1 MHRSK
6 MNPGALPP
14 STRHDPAQGKE
25 IFGSVAAPALL
36 GPLFGP
42 SLAQKPPSGHGG
54 HTPETNSLS
63 IAMALFVAV
72 SILAVVAT
80 LFFQRVRQRQDEAT
94 ERRQRRINDFF
105 IAAHT
110 DVGAETL
117 AASGRVLG
125 LSLSMAVKLEVIWI
139 VLLNAAPDPAWDY
152 APLFNALATDDRGWR
167 EALTASFKRFFREMR
182 NGFLPVDYEVAIF
195 FTVIFRHSTGLFSLG
210 ITLPTDAH
218 VNFYDFAK
226 FFFRTLSHD
235 GEYCLNLD
243 YSFFSAPPNQIYTD
257 FVSDVYDA
265 APWLDSLYIESCFVY
280 YLSRRAPLTSY
291 TWMTEDDIPRIT
303 KVRLGERLLNM
314 RRNNLIDQ
322 DYYSQV
328 LHLFPD
334 ATDLRADLYTSL
346 NKSKTN
352 ATVPTKTS
360 VCQHLSWRSSL
371 SLPGRLAPPPCVE
384 VNAFQPISQA
394 SSKLLMSTSR
404 QLKFAS
410 EPRSSER
417 SNSCANGDPRLRTQC
432 SDQG

>member
-1 MHRSK
+1 

-14 STRHDPAQGKE
+14 STRHDLAQGKLTGSDWLIEAQTRFLVNFQELFSSAAIPALFRPFLDSILFYQPRVATPPSTQTKE
-25 IFGSVAAPALL
+25 IFGSIATLALL
-36 GPLFGP
+36 GPLFSP

-54 HTPETNSLS
+54 HTLETNSLS
-63 IAMALFVAV
+63 IAMVLFIAV

-110 DVGAETL
+110 D
-117 AASGRVLG
+117 
-125 LSLSMAVKLEVIWI
+125 LEVIWI

-152 APLFNALATDDRGWR
+152 APLFIVLAADDRGWR

-182 NGFLPVDYEVAIF
+182 NGFLPVDCEVAIF

-218 VNFYDFAK
+218 VNFYDFTK

-243 YSFFSAPPNQIYTD
+243 YSFFSAQIYTD

-265 APWLDSLYIESCFVY
+265 APWLDSLYIEK
-280 YLSRRAPLTSY
+280 
-291 TWMTEDDIPRIT
+291 DDIPRIT

-334 ATDLRADLYTSL
+334 ATDLSSAILMRKHLTSIFQAADVDEQATQVRIRAEIKRVLQFVR
-346 NKSKTN
+346 K
-352 ATVPTKTS
+352 
-360 VCQHLSWRSSL
+360 W
-371 SLPGRLAPPPCVE
+371 
-384 VNAFQPISQA
+384 
-394 SSKLLMSTSR
+394 
-404 QLKFAS
+404 
-410 EPRSSER
+410 
-417 SNSCANGDPRLRTQC
+417 
-432 SDQG
+432 